1 MEERAKRPKQEAQR
15 AQRCGVLEKGSQ
27 PLLTSYGVW
36 AKLILFLF
44 QWWRMRLVSPVYVTL
59 ESAVVS
65 HGDDAVSSVCIF
77 NFLEWILGLW
87 GNENSLLRGL
97 FATLS
102 VCTQTVWLCTSACR
116 LNDCTSVRLLAYRL
130 WSYGCLVCTCVCTDC
145 TSAGELRCW
154 RECSL
159 YICPSVSIQTVV
171 VWLSSVYMCVYR
183 SYVCWWVTVLTW
195 MQSMTLWTLLYTSLV
210 RLRNFMSSPSTLSWS
225 VLNTL
230 CLSIHPSTQKTDF
243 CLYQDRRIKECLVW
257 SYTKGKVKYP

>member
-130 WSYGCLVCTCVCTDC
+130 WSYGCLVCTCVCTDR

-154 RECSL
+154 RECSQWRYEHCFTRRLSDSATLCHRLLPCHGL
-159 YICPSVSIQTVV
+159 Y
-171 VWLSSVYMCVYR
+171 
-183 SYVCWWVTVLTW
+183 
-195 MQSMTLWTLLYTSLV
+195 
-210 RLRNFMSSPSTLSWS
+210 STLS
-225 VLNTL
+225 V
-230 CLSIHPSTQKTDF
+230 CPSIHLRKRLIS
-243 CLYQDRRIKECLVW
+243 V
-257 SYTKGKVKYP
+257 YTKTAE